1 MKCNVVRATG
11 QVLYQRLM
19 QDMKAKVANC
29 DVFSS
34 TDLGQ
39 YVTLRQ
45 QKLLLPFKPKRLAE
59 CEPLAR
65 DFDPTNQI
73 TITDANTT
81 VMCYN
86 TNLVKAEDAPKKWT
100 DLLDPKWINQV
111 AVAHPGFSGAMGGW
125 VVSMNNLY
133 GWQFFEKLK
142 ANRPLVGRSL
152 VDPPTA
158 IGRANARSASAPAI

>member
-1 MKCNVVRATG
+1 MVVDRRTVLRASALLASMPLSTRVGFAQGSTPDPYFAALYEKAKKEGEVTWYIGHWRTETAERVGTLFSELYPGVKCNVVRATG

-39 YVTLRQ
+39 YVTLRR
-45 QKLLLPFKPKRLAE
+45 QKLLLPFKPQRLAE

-81 VMCYN
+81 VM
-86 TNLVKAEDAPKKWT
+86 
-100 DLLDPKWINQV
+100 
-111 AVAHPGFSGAMGGW
+111 
-125 VVSMNNLY
+125 
-133 GWQFFEKLK
+133 
-142 ANRPLVGRSL
+142 
-152 VDPPTA
+152 
-158 IGRANARSASAPAI
+158 